1 MTTTKKTTIR
11 ERLALRLITLAARVL
26 PREHEAVKAIDL
38 AGSVLTKGG
47 TLLVVKPGDTA
58 KLRRTQPKVWALQ
71 DDLDRHNPLT
81 DDIDKLVGYPPSV
94 RAPRD
99 TKGDEALLTHKQQRD
114 QRSIGNAIKRLEK
127 RFQLRVLSDGRHLQF
142 QHERLGEV
150 NYWPTTGRWWVPK
163 TEKRGMGLD
172 MLAGVLGVKL

>member
-11 ERLALRLITLAARVL
+11 ERLALRLITLAAQVL
-26 PREHEAVKAIDL
+26 PNGHRSIVAIDL
-38 AGSVLTKGG
+38 AGKTILCG
-47 TLLVVKPGDTA
+47 TLLVVDAEGAK
-58 KLRRTQPKVWALQ
+58 KLRRAAKTTWP
-71 DDLDRHNPLT
+71 DDLDGFIDGAPLSEF
-81 DDIDKLVGYPPSV
+81 Y
-94 RAPRD
+94 RD
-99 TKGDEALLTHKQQRD
+99 TKGDEAQLTHKQQRD